1 MKHNYFISL
10 LLLIHLLAFSKETP
24 PPSATISG
32 SATVCQNSPNPVIT
46 FTGSGGATPYTFTY
60 HIGLGPT
67 QTVTTTGSNS
77 SITVSA
83 GTGTAG
89 SFVYHL
95 DSVHDA
101 TLPTTEESISG
112 QSATITVNPQADAA
126 LNSSATAATFNGF
139 PIFKVC
145 SNQITQIDFYN
156 VSSTIPT
163 NTSYTISWGD
173 ATPNFTSS
181 SWNTVSHNYA
191 VGLWTLVY
199 NITAA
204 NGCNISKTF
213 KIFVGNNPAVG
224 LGNPGNTDVCISSP
238 LTFPITGTENN
249 PPGTTYTVSFNDG
262 SSPITFNH
270 PPPTEVTHTFLIS
283 SCGIN
288 STVGTTYQNSFYAS
302 IVATNPCDQSSAT
315 VVPIRISTPPIA
327 NFTLPQTITCT
338 NAPVCLVSTT
348 TGGDD
353 ASSSVCSSPKLI
365 WTISPNSGFT
375 LSSGALGN
383 DLGSV
388 STNPWQSG
396 SPSICPVFSIPGNY
410 TITLKVGNRC
420 GINSITKTICV
431 EAPLVPQ
438 FTLSTNSGCV
448 PLAVTATN
456 TTNLTNQCST
466 PTYNWTVTYTAA
478 NCGSTSGYSY
488 TNATTASSASPS
500 FNFTEAG
507 TYSVMV
513 TMTNSCGS
521 AASPA
526 QIITV
531 KKPPTVSLNTISDF
545 CQNVNLTPVA
555 NINTCTS
562 VPASV
567 TYLWSFPG
575 GTPATAGTAVP
586 PSVTYA
592 TAGNHTVSLTVTN
605 ECGSATATSNSFSVQ
620 ASPFVQNA
628 ALTVCSGAAFTF
640 TPSNSTSGNSI
651 PAGTTYSWNVP
662 SVTGGMTGGSAGL
675 NQSSISGTI
684 TNNTT
689 ALQTATYTITPKVG
703 GCSGTPFILVVSVNP
718 AASITTQPVSSS
730 VCLNGTPAILSI
742 SLSNVVVTPTYQWYQ
757 NTSNSIIG
765 ATPVAGATAS
775 SYTPPAGSVG
785 TLYYYCIVSLSS
797 GGCSSIT
804 STIASVTVAPIATIT
819 TQPIPTQTICVGGSS
834 NALTVS
840 YSGGVGTPTYQW
852 FSNSTN
858 STTGGT
864 PVGINS
870 ASYTAPVFAAPG
882 SYYYYVQVSLNGN
895 GCGSVSS
902 NTAEVVVVADPV
914 VTAQPLAAQTQC
926 QNSTAT
932 TLTVAATGGT
942 GTLNY
947 QWYSVPTNTNTG
959 GTAIVGANSA
969 GYTPPTP
976 TVGTF
981 YYYCQITQSASGCSV
996 NSAVATLTVVPA
1008 PQITT
1013 QPQSSTVCLNGTPT
1027 TLSVAYSN
1035 GTGTATYQWYD
1046 ASGPIAGATSATF
1059 TPTAAIVGS
1068 NDYYCIVAFSEGG
1081 CSGIT
1086 SNTATVVVNP
1096 LPIVDLQPLPTQSI
1110 CVGGSVLPLSV
1121 GYTGGVGTASYQW
1134 YSNTSNSTTGGTPVG
1149 GDASSYTPP
1158 VFNTPGS
1165 YYYYAVIS
1173 LTGNGCGSTT
1183 SAAAEV
1189 VVVADPIVTAQPLA
1203 TQTVCQNAISA
1214 DLTLSASGGVG
1225 SSYNYQWYSSP
1236 TNDTSSGTPIAG
1248 ENNAVFTPP
1257 TATAG
1262 TVYYYCEVSQA
1273 PDVACSVLSAIA
1285 QVNVNLAP
1293 AIDNQPVSSTV
1304 CVNQAATLLSVTY
1317 LNGAGTPD
1325 YQWFQNSVASNLG
1338 GTAIPGATA
1347 STYTASTNISG
1358 VSYYYCHISFAS
1370 LSGGCEVITSDV
1382 ATVTVNDNP
1391 VISDV
1396 ALTICSATAFNVS
1409 PDSTGGNI
1417 VPSGTTYTWPDPV
1430 VSPAG
1435 SVTGSFPESVP
1446 QTGISQTLINT
1457 TTSPATVTYLITP
1470 LSGVCQ
1476 GQNFTIVVTV
1486 NPAINPNVVLTNNT
1500 CYGVNT
1506 ASITTDVTGGIPN
1519 PSGNPYDFSWTGPNG
1534 FSSNASTILNLE
1546 PGSYDL
1552 TISDSGGC
1560 PFTHTYIIT
1569 EPTDIA
1575 LSADNETDISCY
1587 GSNDG
1592 SISIAVSGGTGSYSY
1607 TWTQNGVFY
1616 SSAEDISGLAPGTY
1630 VVSVTDANSC
1640 GPKSATFT
1648 ITEPTLL
1655 VATLVSQTNVLC
1667 YGDSTGAIS
1676 VNVSGGTP
1684 GAGYAFSWTGPGGF
1698 SATSQDLTAIPAGD
1712 YLLTVTDSNGCTK
1725 ELSVTI
1731 TQSSPIVIDY
1741 TTTPITCY
1749 GANNASISVTLSGG
1763 NAPYQY
1769 QWSNLATALSQTD
1782 LAAGDYIITVTDNVG
1797 CIKIQTINI
1806 PEAPVFMV
1814 NPVVANIS
1822 CYGAHDGSINL
1833 NLTGGIA
1840 PVALSWSDGST
1851 SGLVRNNLGPGT
1863 YIATISDGTPCY
1875 IVRSF
1880 TIVEPSP
1887 MVLSANVTDA
1897 LGCTNANSGAINL
1910 TVAGGTPPYTYSWS
1924 NNATTED
1931 LAGVTSGNYLVNVTD
1946 ANACTKSAQFAI
1958 VRPDPIAI
1966 AVDTQTDFDCTTH
1979 TVSQNFIAS
1988 VSGGVPPYH
1997 LQWSSGTVSGNNNQI
2012 MHSDVNGTVL
2022 LTVTD
2027 NIGCVANYTVTVDN
2041 PVLGYTDFEPTSFG
2055 YTSYGIYSIGD
2066 PIQFNSTITG
2076 DYVSVIWDFGDGTFS
2091 NEVNPTHIYVN
2102 PRDYVVTQTVT
2113 YPFGCVY
2120 VQTISLII
2128 EQGYLMI
2135 VPNAFTPNNDSL
2147 NDHFH
2152 PFTKRLKNVQLDV
2165 YDTWGSLIYSE
2176 KGDVLVGWDGKIKGS
2191 EAENGNYYCKVIGET
2206 FYGTTVKEN
2215 HPFVLIK

>member
-1 MKHNYFISL
+1 
-10 LLLIHLLAFSKETP
+10 
-24 PPSATISG
+24 
-32 SATVCQNSPNPVIT
+32 
-46 FTGSGGATPYTFTY
+46 
-60 HIGLGPT
+60 
-67 QTVTTTGSNS
+67 
-77 SITVSA
+77 
-83 GTGTAG
+83 
-89 SFVYHL
+89 
-95 DSVHDA
+95 
-101 TLPTTEESISG
+101 TL
-112 QSATITVNPQADAA
+112 
-126 LNSSATAATFNGF
+126 
-139 PIFKVC
+139 
-145 SNQITQIDFYN
+145 
-156 VSSTIPT
+156 
-163 NTSYTISWGD
+163 
-173 ATPNFTSS
+173 
-181 SWNTVSHNYA
+181 
-191 VGLWTLVY
+191 
-199 NITAA
+199 
-204 NGCNISKTF
+204 
-213 KIFVGNNPAVG
+213 
-224 LGNPGNTDVCISSP
+224 
-238 LTFPITGTENN
+238 
-249 PPGTTYTVSFNDG
+249 
-262 SSPITFNH
+262 
-270 PPPTEVTHTFLIS
+270 
-283 SCGIN
+283 
-288 STVGTTYQNSFYAS
+288 
-302 IVATNPCDQSSAT
+302 T
-315 VVPIRISTPPIA
+315 VVA
-327 NFTLPQTITCT
+327 APQ
-338 NAPVCLVSTT
+338 
-348 TGGDD
+348 
-353 ASSSVCSSPKLI
+353 
-365 WTISPNSGFT
+365 
-375 LSSGALGN
+375 
-383 DLGSV
+383 
-388 STNPWQSG
+388 
-396 SPSICPVFSIPGNY
+396 
-410 TITLKVGNRC
+410 
-420 GINSITKTICV
+420 
-431 EAPLVPQ
+431 
-438 FTLSTNSGCV
+438 
-448 PLAVTATN
+448 
-456 TTNLTNQCST
+456 
-466 PTYNWTVTYTAA
+466 
-478 NCGSTSGYSY
+478 
-488 TNATTASSASPS
+488 
-500 FNFTEAG
+500 
-507 TYSVMV
+507 
-513 TMTNSCGS
+513 
-521 AASPA
+521 
-526 QIITV
+526 
-531 KKPPTVSLNTISDF
+531 
-545 CQNVNLTPVA
+545 
-555 NINTCTS
+555 
-562 VPASV
+562 
-567 TYLWSFPG
+567 
-575 GTPATAGTAVP
+575 
-586 PSVTYA
+586 
-592 TAGNHTVSLTVTN
+592 
-605 ECGSATATSNSFSVQ
+605 
-620 ASPFVQNA
+620 
-628 ALTVCSGAAFTF
+628 
-640 TPSNSTSGNSI
+640 
-651 PAGTTYSWNVP
+651 
-662 SVTGGMTGGSAGL
+662 
-675 NQSSISGTI
+675 
-684 TNNTT
+684 
-689 ALQTATYTITPKVG
+689 
-703 GCSGTPFILVVSVNP
+703 
-718 AASITTQPVSSS
+718 ITTQPQSST
-730 VCLNGTPAILSI
+730 VCLNGTPTTLSVAY
-742 SLSNVVVTPTYQWYQ
+742 SNGTGTATYQWYDA
-757 NTSNSIIG
+757 SGPI
-765 ATPVAGATAS
+765 AGATSA
-775 SYTPPAGSVG
+775 TFIPTAAIVG
-785 TLYYYCIVSLSS
+785 TNNYYCIITFSA

-804 STIASVTVAPIATIT
+804 SNTATVTVNPAAVINS
-819 TQPIPTQTICVGGSS
+819 QPLATQTICVGGSS

-840 YSGGVGTPTYQW
+840 YSGGVGTASYQW
-852 FSNSTN
+852 YSNTSN

-864 PVGINS
+864 PVGGDS
-870 ASYTAPVFAAPG
+870 SSYTPPVFNTPG
-882 SYYYYVQVSLNGN
+882 SYYYYAVISLNGN
-895 GCGSVSS
+895 GCGSTTSAA
-902 NTAEVVVVADPV
+902 AEVVVVPDPV
-914 VTAQPLAAQTQC
+914 VSAQPLATQTQC

-1008 PQITT
+1008 PQIIT

-1046 ASGPIAGATSATF
+1046 VSGPIAGATSATF

-1121 GYTGGVGTASYQW
+1121 GYSGGVGTASYQW

-1149 GDASSYTPP
+1149 GDSSSYTPP

-1173 LTGNGCGSTT
+1173 LNGNGCGSTT

-1189 VVVADPIVTAQPLA
+1189 VVVPDPVVNAQPLA

-1248 ENNAVFTPP
+1248 ENNAIFTPP

-1370 LSGGCEVITSDV
+1370 LSGGCEVITSEV

-1470 LSGVCQ
+1470 LSGVCH

-1814 NPVVANIS
+1814 NPIVANIS

-1863 YIATISDGTPCY
+1863 YTATISDGTPCY

-1887 MVLSANVTDA
+1887 IVLSANVTDA

-1931 LAGVTSGNYLVNVTD
+1931 LAGITSGNYLVNVTD
-1946 ANACTKSAQFAI
+1946 ANGCTKSAQFAI

-2191 EAENGNYYCKVIGET
+2191 EAENGNYYCKVSGET